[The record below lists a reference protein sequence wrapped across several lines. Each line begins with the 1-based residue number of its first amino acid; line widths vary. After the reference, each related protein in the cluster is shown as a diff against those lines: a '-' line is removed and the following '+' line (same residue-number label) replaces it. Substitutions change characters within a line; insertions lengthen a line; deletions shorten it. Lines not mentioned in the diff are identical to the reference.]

1 MPNPVFVSCPKNVWT
16 KVAANV
22 VVGFIHRVDL
32 TPYEYLQTYRLTSEA
47 APILRSDGVVAFEHD
62 SVEKIA
68 STTEIDVYIYPINHD
83 GLVRAD
89 L

>member
-16 KVAANV
+16 KVATNV
-22 VVGFIHRVDL
+22 NVGFIHRVDI
-32 TPYEYLQTYRLTSEA
+32 TPYKYLQTYRLTSES

-62 SVEKIA
+62 SIEKIS
-68 STTEIDVYIYPINHD
+68 STAEIDVYIYPINDD
-83 GLVRAD
+83 GRVRAD